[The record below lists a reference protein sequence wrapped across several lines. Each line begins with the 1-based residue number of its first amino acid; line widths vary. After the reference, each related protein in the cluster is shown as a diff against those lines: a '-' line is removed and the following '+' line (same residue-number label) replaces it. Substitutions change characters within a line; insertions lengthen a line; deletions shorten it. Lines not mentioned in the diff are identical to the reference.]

1 MRVLV
6 VDDEPNI
13 RRTLRVALE
22 TLGHTVDEAESGAE
36 ALRRGEVAPIDVA
49 LVDLRLGSDSGL
61 DLIEAL
67 RAATRLGGGR
77 DHGLRFV

>member
-13 RRTLRVALE
+13 RRTLRGVGNA
-22 TLGHTVDEAESGAE
+22 GPHRGRSGIGGRK
-36 ALRRGEVAPIDVA
+36 LRRGEVSPIDVA
-49 LVDLRLGSDSGL
+49 LVNMRLGSDSGL